1 MTLSP
6 LMFKE
11 KLTMPKILG
20 FLTVLVGIILVNGR
34 MTADRLNTWGL
45 LCGALSAVLFAALL
59 LGEKMT
65 AIQYLG
71 AVCIIGGAM
80 IGELVK
86 PRKTNEHTN

>member
-1 MTLSP
+1 MYFSP
-6 LMFKE
+6 LS
-11 KLTMPKILG
+11 KLPLQ
-20 FLTVLVGIILVNGR
+20 TVAV
-34 MTADRLNTWGL
+34 
-45 LCGALSAVLFAALL
+45 CGYLEPLSAVLFAALL

-86 PRKTNEHTN
+86 PKELPKQTN